1 MENLLWER
9 DAAEYEIYRMK
20 GIVLVSS
27 SERPHLVQA
36 VRELYDITEAPSG
49 ARPSAALK
57 ESRIVVIGRNLV
69 TSTLQAGF
77 LQCHANL

>member
-1 MENLLWER
+1 MEDLLWEG

-36 VRELYDITEAPSG
+36 VRELYDITEAPGG
-49 ARPSAALK
+49 AIPSASLA

-69 TSTLQAGF
+69 ASILQAGF
-77 LQCHANL
+77 LQCHADL